1 MDYGHEPRGRG
12 EGGGGH
18 FLVWPERIRATEP
31 GVVFRVLS
39 LRQGVQFHFL
49 AS

>member
-1 MDYGHEPRGRG
+1 MDYGPSRG
-12 EGGGGH
+12 EGGRGGGH

-31 GVVFRVLS
+31 GFVFRVLG